1 MDKRVFIAGC
11 QDYHR
16 KNVEIAIQ
24 RALKVL
30 GGVQAM
36 DLRGKKVLIK
46 ANLLSANKAD
56 RAVTTHPEV
65 VGVLARIFM
74 EGGAEVTIA
83 DSPAGPYNRNIMGK
97 VYRACGMEKVSE
109 ETGAKLNFDMTHKHL
124 EYPQGKYSK
133 GFDIITPILEADLII
148 NVAKLKTHGLTY
160 YTGAVKNLFGT
171 IPGLEKARFH
181 SRYPDRFKFSGVL
194 VDLCELV
201 KPNISFMDGIIGME
215 GAGPSGGKAKHVG
228 ALGASL
234 NPHALDLAMSDLVS
248 LPLRKIPMLTE
259 AIHRGLIPKD
269 AGQLEYLG
277 DAPTKYKTT
286 FQPAIEGHNRGNPV
300 LFLLERYL
308 LPKSWKESLSNM
320 RSPWPKILDHCIAC
334 GKCADICPRQI
345 IKIHQKAEP
354 DYSGCIRCYCC
365 HEVCPIQAIDLVK
378 KSKLGTRGQL

>member
-74 EGGAEVTIA
+74 ETGAEVTIG

-124 EYPQGKYSK
+124 ELS
-133 GFDIITPILEADLII
+133 LIHI
-148 NVAKLKTHGLTY
+148 
-160 YTGAVKNLFGT
+160 
-171 IPGLEKARFH
+171 
-181 SRYPDRFKFSGVL
+181 
-194 VDLCELV
+194 
-201 KPNISFMDGIIGME
+201 
-215 GAGPSGGKAKHVG
+215 
-228 ALGASL
+228 
-234 NPHALDLAMSDLVS
+234 
-248 LPLRKIPMLTE
+248 
-259 AIHRGLIPKD
+259 
-269 AGQLEYLG
+269 
-277 DAPTKYKTT
+277 
-286 FQPAIEGHNRGNPV
+286 
-300 LFLLERYL
+300 
-308 LPKSWKESLSNM
+308 
-320 RSPWPKILDHCIAC
+320 
-334 GKCADICPRQI
+334 
-345 IKIHQKAEP
+345 
-354 DYSGCIRCYCC
+354 
-365 HEVCPIQAIDLVK
+365 
-378 KSKLGTRGQL
+378 